1 MNKDEITKRIRSLPS
16 GGLTKKKINGKEYT
30 YYQWT
35 QDGKQHS
42 RTVKQDE
49 IESLKSQIEERK
61 KLSFE
66 LKKIDEQSGMSSSN
80 LLSSFD
86 FKTNV
91 LVGNELLFFSN
102 PVASYNKR
110 EIYKNLSDFV
120 FGTSSDKVFILYGLR
135 RTGKTTL
142 IRQVLLNMT
151 VEERS
156 KAAFIQISPLNNLA
170 DLNKDLKTLQK
181 SGIKYV
187 FIDEV
192 TFLEDF
198 IEGAAVFSDIY
209 AASGMKI
216 ILSGTDSLGFAFSE
230 DEQLYDRAFF
240 LHTTFI
246 PFREF
251 SKVLGIDDVDEYI
264 KYGGTMSRS
273 GENYNQHIFGTIQ
286 STDEYVNTAI
296 AKNIQHSLKNYQH
309 GGHFRNLRS
318 LYEKNELTSA
328 INRIVED
335 MNHSFTVSVLTDD
348 FKSHDLGISATNLR
362 RDRDN
367 PSDVLDDIDKATVTE
382 TLRKMIEILNKSEQT
397 VKINEACASEIKEY
411 LELLD
416 LICDIN
422 LVYMGDF
429 SNSHNFTVFTQPGLR
444 YSQAEFLIKSLLQ
457 DKVFSNLSVIE
468 MERICGRI
476 LDEIKGRMLEEIVL
490 LETKKARKGK
500 EVFKLQFAVGEFDM
514 VVFDRQNLCCEIFE
528 IKHSN
533 EISEFQARHLVDEEK
548 CRQTE
553 FRYGRIKSKTVLY
566 SGETKVLPNGIVY
579 RNVEEYLKE
588 L

>member
-181 SGIKYV
+181 NGIKYV

-382 TLRKMIEILNKSEQT
+382 TLRKMLEILNKSEQT

-514 VVFDRQNLCCEIFE
+514 VVFDRENLCCEIYE
-528 IKHSN
+528 IKHSK

-566 SGETKVLPNGIVY
+566 RGDTKVLPNRIVY

>member
-251 SKVLGIDDVDEYI
+251 SKVLGIDDVDKYI